1 MDVKLKCFDLFR
13 ASIIV
18 FFSAGYFINLYLK
31 CLLYCRNRILLF
43 ILSQHVFGLVQSL

>member
-13 ASIIV
+13 ASILV
-18 FFSAGYFINLYLK
+18 FSAGYFINLYLK
-31 CLLYCRNRILLF
+31 CLLYCRIRILLF